1 MYIHNLSLSFYTAHL
16 SKVQK
21 VDLRTISRGNQ
32 PAGIHLRG
40 LPTLTAAVDRVAV
53 DRVAPVDRVAEGE
66 DQADLGNRNQNYKKI
81 NLKSKSEM
89 PFR

>member
-1 MYIHNLSLSFYTAHL
+1 MGKYLEYSNTENGCQCA
-16 SKVQK
+16 
-21 VDLRTISRGNQ
+21 GNQ

-81 NLKSKSEM
+81 NKSNQLTNRK
-89 PFR
+89 